1 MDIKGLLY
9 FIVAAERLNFTS
21 AAKEC
26 YITQTAMSLHIKKM
40 EDELGFKLFNR
51 NKHATELTRAGRDF
65 YSRAKELVAE
75 YDAAVRH
82 AASVGSGNTGV
93 VGVLVPGCIE
103 GFVIMDRLLAFRK
116 LYPNV
121 EVSLYVE
128 SPNRLISRL
137 KMGDADICVGTPDDM
152 ELDQDIVVE
161 KLREDP
167 IVVVCSIHHPLAR
180 QKKITPEMFRGEPII
195 VCGSQ
200 YSPNAF
206 RVLNINNVQSGF
218 ESKSMIIASNMDEML
233 FLIEL
238 ERGIGFMPAFA
249 SLRISPESAGV
260 AFVPCDFGDR
270 PPVITTS
277 LGYLKN
283 NTNPAI
289 RECIE
294 VLLRK

>member
-9 FIVAAERLNFTS
+9 FIVAAERLNFTA

-40 EDELGFKLFNR
+40 EDELGFRLFNR
-51 NKHATELTRAGRDF
+51 NKHATELTQAGRDF

-82 AASVGSGNTGV
+82 AASVGSGNSGV
-93 VGVLVPGCIE
+93 IGVLVPGCIE
-103 GFVIMDRLLAFRK
+103 GFVIMDRLLLFRK

-121 EVSLYVE
+121 EVSLRVE

-137 KMGDADICVGTPDDM
+137 KMGDADICIGTPDDM
-152 ELDQDIVVE
+152 ELDRDIVVE

-167 IVVVCSIHHPLAR
+167 MVVVCSSHHPLAKYKR
-180 QKKITPEMFRGEPII
+180 VTPEMFKSEPII

-200 YSPNAF
+200 YTPNSF
-206 RVLNINNVQSGF
+206 RVLISNNFQSGF

-249 SLRISPESAGV
+249 SLRITPETAGI
-260 AFVPCDFGDR
+260 AFVPCDFGER
-270 PPVITTS
+270 TPIITTS
-277 LGYLKN
+277 IGYLKN
-283 NTNPAI
+283 NTNPVI
-289 RECIE
+289 HECIE